1 MTKARV
7 LPESHIA
14 YMCMT
19 DYEIE
24 VPHGGAA
31 LYPSIEV
38 LKELRQCVSECGIV
52 EVEVRLRNVVQEA
65 DYSECSSKKAVGSD
79 DEKLSDEFAR
89 HFEAELKRHSDQV

>member
-1 MTKARV
+1 MTTARG

-38 LKELRQCVSECGIV
+38 LKELRECVSECGIV

-65 DYSECSSKKAVGSD
+65 NYPESSSKKTVD
-79 DEKLSDEFAR
+79 TDNEKLSDEFAS